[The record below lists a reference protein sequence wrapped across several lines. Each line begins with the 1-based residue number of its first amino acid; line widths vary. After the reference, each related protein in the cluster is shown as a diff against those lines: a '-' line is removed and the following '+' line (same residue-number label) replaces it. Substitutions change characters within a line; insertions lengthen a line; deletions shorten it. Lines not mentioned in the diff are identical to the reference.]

1 MLRLG
6 DGGEG
11 EMESD
16 VECVYRDQKL
26 LIDVCAFSPR
36 MMARAE
42 LRSIRSRFSRSEGSK
57 KCFSATVATGN
68 MATDIVMN

>member
-6 DGGEG
+6 GEE

-36 MMARAE
+36 MMARAAVYSVSVFT
-42 LRSIRSRFSRSEGSK
+42 L
-57 KCFSATVATGN
+57 
-68 MATDIVMN
+68 